1 MLSLSHVTAAQA
13 ENYYEKDDYYTQ
25 DSAAEEGQINRSG
38 TQWYGHGA
46 KILGLEGAVNPQ
58 IFKDLLHGQ
67 SPQGDCLHGRP
78 IDPTKHRAATD
89 YTFSAPKSVSIA
101 GLIQQDD
108 RVIAAHEQAVAT
120 ALSVLE
126 SRYAQT
132 RITTPEGRQRIR
144 THNITAAI
152 FRHETS
158 REQDPQLHSHCVV
171 INTTQAE
178 DGSWRSLSNEEI
190 IANQKLLGEI
200 YQNDLA
206 YQLRQVGYTI
216 QPQANGQFELAGYSP
231 ALLNT
236 FSSRSQ
242 QIKDYIKKWEQRLDA
257 VNGAPLHPTQKKQA
271 TLNTRQAKQVLPRDV
286 LCRIWAE
293 AIQSQAIELPV
304 LPETVGESD
313 REFDR
318 EQAVNFV
325 SNGIDHASERE
336 AVFRRSKVE
345 RFILENHLGQRC
357 FGDVQTAIDQH
368 PELISADRLQDKF
381 TTQTAIQREREMIA
395 LMQQGQ
401 QQVNPIVTQA
411 AIERILLEFPDLTS
425 GQRDAIARSTTTT
438 DRIIAW
444 QGVAGAGKTYSL
456 KLYAEL
462 AIDAGFTVRGFAPS
476 AAASAVLGQE
486 AGIPSSTVAHLLNA
500 QTKPDR
506 LLGKE
511 IWIVD
516 EAGLLSTKDAHA
528 LLQKASA
535 QQARLILVGDT
546 RQLAAVEAGNPFRSL
561 QAAGMTIAYLNES
574 RRQKTEDLKAAV
586 ALMADG
592 QVEQSLQKMEQTGM
606 IQATPEH
613 TDRLIQDYLRLTEAE
628 RSQTLILAGTNQSRQ
643 MLTAEIRRALQ
654 RKDLLEMNRCPLT
667 ILRAKDLTIAQASY
681 AHNYAISDVLI
692 PTRTY
697 PRQGLQKNQKYLVVG
712 IDSSANQLIVQTD
725 SQEILT
731 IDLAYCQRKSVYT
744 VQQIPITVGDQL
756 RWTKNYRANDIQNGQ
771 RFTIREI
778 DAVENA
784 EIIDEQGNIRHVNLS
799 GQQHLDYAWVST
811 VYGSQGQTADRVLV
825 ALDHTFARESLYVAM
840 SRAKHHLT
848 LYTPDKTA
856 LTQRA
861 TVSRT
866 KENASDYIPL
876 FQMVNHHAAPPQSHQ
891 ILANRHDRNVGEH
904 LGNRIAAS
912 LTTHAPGTQPPH
924 PRKLEITTT
933 VNRLSRSTNAL
944 HRTLATGISANPY
957 PSIPDASGLT
967 NIAAAIRPRVHA
979 ERLGYAVGEIGA
991 VIKQLEYRDANQYQS
1006 TTENLRLLGELES
1019 TIESQQHELQQAR
1032 RHAVLSANDLPQ
1044 IHRPVKKTTQT
1055 HRNPPQSHPSH
1066 ELQKKRSQ
1074 GFEMD

>member
-25 DSAAEEGQINRSG
+25 DAAAEDSQINRSG

-58 IFKDLLHGQ
+58 TFKDLLHGQ
-67 SPQGDCLHGRP
+67 SPEGDCLHGRP
-78 IDPTKHRAATD
+78 IDSTKHRAATD

-126 SRYAQT
+126 SRYAQA
-132 RITTPEGRQRIR
+132 RITTPEGRQRRR

-206 YQLRQVGYTI
+206 YQLRQVGYAI
-216 QPQANGQFELAGYSP
+216 QPQANGQFELMGYNQ
-231 ALLNT
+231 ALLDT
-236 FSSRSQ
+236 FSTRSQ
-242 QIKDYIKKWEQRLDA
+242 QIKDYIEKWEQRLDS

-271 TLNTRQAKQVLPRDV
+271 TLNTRQAKQVLPRDM

-293 AIQSQAIELPV
+293 AIQSQSIELPV
-304 LPETVGESD
+304 LPGTMGESD

-318 EQAVNFV
+318 EQEVNFV

-357 FGDVQTAIDQH
+357 FGDVQTAINQH

-381 TTQTAIQREREMIA
+381 TTQTAIQREQETIA
-395 LMQQGQ
+395 LMQQGK

-411 AIERILLEFPDLTS
+411 AIERILLEFSDLTS

-456 KLYAEL
+456 RLYAEL
-462 AIDAGFTVRGFAPS
+462 AINAGFTVRGFAPS
-476 AAASAVLGQE
+476 ASASTVLGQE

-500 QTKPDR
+500 QSDR

-613 TDRLIQDYLRLTEAE
+613 TDQLIQDYLRLTEAE

-681 AHNYAISDVLI
+681 AHNYTIGDVLI

-697 PRQGLQKNQKYLVVG
+697 PRQGLEKNQKYTIVG
-712 IDSSANQLIVQTD
+712 IRPSANQLIVQTA
-725 SQEILT
+725 SQEVLT
-731 IDLAYCQRKSVYT
+731 IEPAHCQRKSVYT
-744 VQQIPITVGDQL
+744 IQQIPITVGDRL
-756 RWTKNYRANDIQNGQ
+756 RWTKNDRENDIHNGQ
-771 RFTIREI
+771 HFTIREI
-778 DAVENA
+778 DSVENA
-784 EIIDEQGNIRHVNLS
+784 EIIDEQGHIRQVNLS

-811 VYGSQGQTADRVLV
+811 VYGSQGKTADRVLV

-861 TVSRT
+861 AVSRT

-876 FQMVNHHAAPPQSHQ
+876 FQMVNHHASTPQSHP

-924 PRKLEITTT
+924 PRELEITTT

-944 HRTLATGISANPY
+944 HRTLATGISANTH
-957 PSIPDASGLT
+957 PSITDASRLT
-967 NIAAAIRPRVHA
+967 NITAAIRPRVHT
-979 ERLGYAVGEIGA
+979 ERLGRAVGEIGA
-991 VIKQLEYRDANQYQS
+991 VIKQLEYRNANQYQS

-1019 TIESQQHELQQAR
+1019 TIELQQAR
-1032 RHAVLSANDLPQ
+1032 RHTVLGSIDNAHPPQ
-1044 IHRPVKKTTQT
+1044 PNRSVKKTIQT
-1055 HRNPPQSHPSH
+1055 HRNPPQSHSDH
-1066 ELQKKRSQ
+1066 EPQKKRSQ

>member
-25 DSAAEEGQINRSG
+25 DAADGQINRSG

-46 KILGLEGAVNPQ
+46 AILGLEGAVNPQ
-58 IFKDLLHGQ
+58 TFKDLLHGQ
-67 SPQGDCLHGRP
+67 SPQGDCLHGRS

-126 SRYAQT
+126 SRYAQA
-132 RITTPEGRQRIR
+132 RITTPEGRQRHR

-216 QPQANGQFELAGYSP
+216 QPQANGQFELMGYSP

-236 FSSRSQ
+236 FSTRSQ
-242 QIKDYIKKWEQRLDA
+242 QIKDYIEKWGQRLDA

-293 AIQSQAIELPV
+293 AIQAQSIELPV
-304 LPETVGESD
+304 LPEVLGESD

-381 TTQTAIQREREMIA
+381 TTQTAIQRERETIA
-395 LMQQGQ
+395 LMQQGK
-401 QQVNPIVTQA
+401 QQVNQIVTSTT
-411 AIERILLEFPDLTS
+411 IERILLEFPDLTS

-438 DRIIAW
+438 DRVIAW

-462 AIDAGFTVRGFAPS
+462 AINAGFTVRGFAPS
-476 AAASAVLGQE
+476 AAASTVLGQE

-500 QTKPDR
+500 QPKPDR

-592 QVEQSLQKMEQTGM
+592 QVEQSLQKMDQTGM

-628 RSQTLILAGTNQSRQ
+628 RSKALILAGTNQSRQ
-643 MLTAEIRRALQ
+643 MLTTEIRRALQ
-654 RKDLLEMNRCPLT
+654 REELLEMNRCPLT
-667 ILRAKDLTIAQASY
+667 ILRSKDLTTAQANY
-681 AHNYAISDVLI
+681 AHNYTIGDVLI

-697 PRQGLQKNQKYLVVG
+697 PRQGLEKNQKYTIVG
-712 IDSSANQLIVQTD
+712 IRPSANQLIVQTA
-725 SQEILT
+725 SQEVLT
-731 IDLAYCQRKSVYT
+731 IDPAHCQRKSVYT
-744 VQQIPITVGDQL
+744 IQQIPITVGDRL
-756 RWTKNYRANDIQNGQ
+756 RWTKNDRENDIHNGQ
-771 RFTIREI
+771 HFTIREI
-778 DAVENA
+778 DSVENA
-784 EIIDEQGNIRHVNLS
+784 EIIDEQGHIRQVNLS

-811 VYGSQGQTADRVLV
+811 VYGSQGKTADRVLV

-848 LYTPDKTA
+848 LYTDKTA
-856 LTQRA
+856 LSQRA

-876 FQMVNHHAAPPQSHQ
+876 FQMVNHHASTPQSHQ
-891 ILANRHDRNVGEH
+891 ILANRHDRNVGEY

-912 LTTHAPGTQPPH
+912 LTAHVPGNQQPD

-933 VNRLSRSTNAL
+933 INRLSRSTNAL
-944 HRTLATGISANPY
+944 HRTLATGISANTH
-957 PSIPDASGLT
+957 PSITDAPRLA
-967 NIAAAIRPRVHA
+967 NITAAIRPRVHT
-979 ERLGYAVGEIGA
+979 ERLGRAVGEIGT
-991 VIKQLEYRDANQYQS
+991 VVKQLEHRDAKQYQL
-1006 TTENLRLLGELES
+1006 TTANLHLLGELKS

-1032 RHAVLSANDLPQ
+1032 RRSVLGSIDNSHQPQ
-1044 IHRPVKKTTQT
+1044 PNRQVKKTTQN
-1055 HRNPPQSHPSH
+1055 HQNPPQSHPSH
-1066 ELQKKRSQ
+1066 PPQKKPSQ

>member
-25 DSAAEEGQINRSG
+25 DAAAEDSQINRSG

-46 KILGLEGAVNPQ
+46 KRLGLEGVVNPQ
-58 IFKDLLHGQ
+58 TFKDLLHGQ

-101 GLIQQDD
+101 GLIQQDG

-126 SRYAQT
+126 SRYAQA
-132 RITTPEGRQRIR
+132 RLTTPEGRQRCR

-216 QPQANGQFELAGYSP
+216 QPQANGQFELTGYNQ
-231 ALLNT
+231 ALLDT
-236 FSSRSQ
+236 FSTRSQ
-242 QIKDYIKKWEQRLDA
+242 QIKDYIEKWEQRLDA

-293 AIQSQAIELPV
+293 AIQSQSIELPV
-304 LPETVGESD
+304 LPEISSESLGESD
-313 REFDR
+313 RELDR

-381 TTQTAIQREREMIA
+381 TTQTAIQRERETIA
-395 LMQQGQ
+395 LMQQGK
-401 QQVNPIVTQA
+401 QQVNPIVTPT
-411 AIERILLEFPDLTS
+411 AIERILLGFPDLTS

-456 KLYAEL
+456 KLYAAL
-462 AIDAGFTVRGFAPS
+462 ATNAGFTVRGFAPS
-476 AAASAVLGQE
+476 ATASTVLGQE
-486 AGIPSSTVAHLLNA
+486 AGIPSSTVAHLLNT
-500 QTKPDR
+500 QPKTDR

-535 QQARLILVGDT
+535 QQVRLILVGDT

-606 IQATPEH
+606 IQATSKH
-613 TDRLIQDYLRLTEAE
+613 TDQLIQDYLRLTEAE

-643 MLTAEIRRALQ
+643 MLTTEIRRALQ
-654 RKDLLEMNRCPLT
+654 REEQLEMNRCPLT
-667 ILRAKDLTIAQASY
+667 ILRSRDLTTAQANY
-681 AHNYAISDVLI
+681 AHNYAIGDVLI

-697 PRQGLQKNQKYLVVG
+697 PRQGLEKNQKYSIVG
-712 IDSSANQLIVQTD
+712 INPSANQLIVQTA
-725 SQEILT
+725 SQEVLT
-731 IDLAYCQRKSVYT
+731 IEPAHCQRKSVYT
-744 VQQIPITVGDQL
+744 VQRIPVTVGDRL
-756 RWTKNYRANDIQNGQ
+756 CWTKNDRDNEIQNGQ

-811 VYGSQGQTADRVLV
+811 VYGSQGKTADRVLV

-848 LYTPDKTA
+848 LYTPDKAA

-861 TVSRT
+861 VVSRT

-876 FQMVNHHAAPPQSHQ
+876 FQMVNHHASTSQSDQSHTDS
-891 ILANRHDRNVGEH
+891 HDRNVGEH

-912 LTTHAPGTQPPH
+912 LTAHTPGNQPPH

-933 VNRLSRSTNAL
+933 INRLSRSTNAL
-944 HRTLATGISANPY
+944 HRTLATGISANTH
-957 PSIPDASGLT
+957 PSITDASGLT

-1019 TIESQQHELQQAR
+1019 TIESQQAR
-1032 RHAVLSANDLPQ
+1032 RHTVLSTNDLPQ
-1044 IHRPVKKTTQT
+1044 INRLVKKTTPT
-1055 HRNPPQSHPSH
+1055 HRNSPQYHPDH
-1066 ELQKKRSQ
+1066 EPQKKRSQ

>member
-25 DSAAEEGQINRSG
+25 DAAAEDGQINRSG

-67 SPQGDCLHGRP
+67 SPEGDCLHGRP

-108 RVIAAHEQAVAT
+108 RVIAAHDQAVAT
-120 ALSVLE
+120 ALSVME
-126 SRYAQT
+126 SRYAQA
-132 RITTPEGRQRIR
+132 RITTPEGRQRRR

-216 QPQANGQFELAGYSP
+216 QPQANGQFELTGYSQ
-231 ALLNT
+231 ALLDT
-236 FSSRSQ
+236 FSTRSQ
-242 QIKDYIKKWEQRLDA
+242 QIKDYIEKWEQGLDA
-257 VNGAPLHPTQKKQA
+257 VKGSPLHPTQKKQA
-271 TLNTRQAKQVLPRDV
+271 TLNTRKAKQVLPREV

-293 AIQSQAIELPV
+293 AIQSQSIELPV
-304 LPETVGESD
+304 LPEIVSESD
-313 REFDR
+313 REFQR
-318 EQAVNFV
+318 EQEVNFV

-368 PELISADRLQDKF
+368 PELISADRVQDKF
-381 TTQTAIQREREMIA
+381 TTQTSIQRERETIA
-395 LMQQGQ
+395 LMQQGK
-401 QQVNPIVTQA
+401 QQVNPIVTPV
-411 AIERILLEFPDLTS
+411 AIEQILLGFPDLTS

-462 AIDAGFTVRGFAPS
+462 ATNAGFTVRGFAPS
-476 AAASAVLGQE
+476 AAASTVLGQE
-486 AGIPSSTVAHLLNA
+486 AGILSSTVAHLLNT
-500 QTKPDR
+500 QPKPDR

-546 RQLAAVEAGNPFRSL
+546 RQLTAVEAGNPFRSL
-561 QAAGMTIAYLNES
+561 QAAGMTIAYLNQS
-574 RRQKTEDLKAAV
+574 QRQKTQDLKTAV

-613 TDRLIQDYLRLTEAE
+613 TAHLIQDYLRLTEAE

-643 MLTAEIRRALQ
+643 ILTAEIRRALQ
-654 RKDLLEMNRCPLT
+654 REEQLEMNRCPLT
-667 ILRAKDLTIAQASY
+667 ILRAKDLTTAQANY
-681 AHNYAISDVLI
+681 AHNYTIGDVLI
-692 PTRTY
+692 PMRTY
-697 PRQGLQKNQKYLVVG
+697 PRQGLEKNQKYTIVG
-712 IDSSANQLIVQTD
+712 INPSANQLIIQTA
-725 SQEILT
+725 SQEVLR
-731 IDLAYCQRKSVYT
+731 IDPAHCQRKSVYT
-744 VQQIPITVGDQL
+744 VQRIPVTVGDRL
-756 RWTKNYRANDIQNGQ
+756 RWTKNDRDNDIQNGQ

-784 EIIDEQGNIRHVNLS
+784 KIIDEQGNIRQVNLS

-811 VYGSQGQTADRVLV
+811 VYGSQGKTADRVLV

-848 LYTPDKTA
+848 LYTPDKAA
-856 LTQRA
+856 LNQRA
-861 TVSRT
+861 AVSRT

-876 FQMVNHHAAPPQSHQ
+876 FQMVNHHASPPQSDQ
-891 ILANRHDRNVGEH
+891 IRANRHDRNVGEH

-912 LTTHAPGTQPPH
+912 LTAHTPGNPQPH

-933 VNRLSRSTNAL
+933 INRLSRSTNAL
-944 HRTLATGISANPY
+944 HRTLATGISANIN
-957 PSIPDASGLT
+957 PSITDASGLT
-967 NIAAAIRPRVHA
+967 NITATIRPRVHT
-979 ERLGYAVGEIGA
+979 ERLGRAVGEIGT
-991 VIKQLEYRDANQYQS
+991 VITQLEYGDANQYQL

-1019 TIESQQHELQQAR
+1019 TIESQQAR
-1032 RHAVLSANDLPQ
+1032 RHSVLGSIDNPNQPQ
-1044 IHRPVKKTTQT
+1044 TNHPVKNMTQT
-1055 HRNPPQSHPSH
+1055 HRDPPQSHPIH
-1066 ELQKKRSQ
+1066 EPQKKRSQ

>member
-25 DSAAEEGQINRSG
+25 DSATEDGQIQRSG

-46 KILGLEGAVNPQ
+46 KLLGLEGAVNPQ
-58 IFKDLLHGQ
+58 IFKNLLHGQ

-78 IDPTKHRAATD
+78 IDPNKHRAATD

-108 RVIAAHEQAVAT
+108 RVIAAHDQAVAT
-120 ALSVLE
+120 ALSVME
-126 SRYAQT
+126 SRYAQA

-144 THNITAAI
+144 THNITAAV

-216 QPQANGQFELAGYSP
+216 QPQANGQFELTGYSQP
-231 ALLNT
+231 LLDT
-236 FSSRSQ
+236 FSTRSQ
-242 QIKDYIKKWEQRLDA
+242 QIKDYIQKWEQRLAA
-257 VNGAPLHPTQKKQA
+257 VKGSPLHPTQKKQA

-293 AIQSQAIELPV
+293 AIQAQAIELPV
-304 LPETVGESD
+304 LPEIVSESD
-313 REFDR
+313 REFQR

-357 FGDVQTAIDQH
+357 FSDVQTAIDQH

-381 TTQTAIQREREMIA
+381 TTQTAIQRERETIA
-395 LMQQGQ
+395 LMQQGK
-401 QQVNPIVTQA
+401 QQVNPIVTP
-411 AIERILLEFPDLTS
+411 ERIARILSLLPDLTS
-425 GQRDAIARSTTTT
+425 GQHDAIIRSTTTT

-462 AIDAGFTVRGFAPS
+462 ARDAGFTVRGFAPS
-476 AAASAVLGQE
+476 AAASTVLGQE

-500 QTKPDR
+500 QPKPDR

-561 QAAGMTIAYLNES
+561 QTAGMTIAYLNES
-574 RRQKTEDLKAAV
+574 RRQKTEDLKTAV

-613 TDRLIQDYLRLTEAE
+613 TDRLIQDYLRLTEVQ

-654 RKDLLEMNRCPLT
+654 RDEQLEMNRCPLT
-667 ILRAKDLTIAQASY
+667 ILRPKDLTIAQACY
-681 AHNYAISDVLI
+681 AHSYTIGDVFI

-697 PRQGLQKNQKYLVVG
+697 ARQGLEKNQKYSVVG
-712 IDSSANQLIVQTD
+712 INPSTNQLIVQTA
-725 SQEILT
+725 SKEILT
-731 IDLAYCQRKSVYT
+731 IDPAHCQRKSVYT
-744 VQQIPITVGDQL
+744 VQQIPITVGDRL
-756 RWTKNYRANDIQNGQ
+756 RWTKNDRDKDIHNGQ

-784 EIIDEQGNIRHVNLS
+784 EIIDERGNIRQVNLS

-848 LYTPDKTA
+848 LYTPDKAA
-856 LTQRA
+856 LKQRA
-861 TVSRT
+861 VMSRT

-876 FQMVNHHAAPPQSHQ
+876 FQMVNHHASTPQSHQ
-891 ILANRHDRNVGEH
+891 IRTNHHDRNVGKH

-912 LTTHAPGTQPPH
+912 LTAYTSGNQYPH
-924 PRKLEITTT
+924 PRNREITTT
-933 VNRLSRSTNAL
+933 INRLSRSTNAL
-944 HRTLATGISANPY
+944 HRTLATGIPANTH
-957 PSIPDASGLT
+957 PSITDAPRFT
-967 NIAAAIRPRVHA
+967 NVTPAIRPRVHT
-979 ERLGYAVGEIGA
+979 ERLGRAVGEIGT
-991 VIKQLEYRDANQYQS
+991 VITQLEYRDAKQYQL
-1006 TTENLRLLGELES
+1006 TTANLRLLGELES
-1019 TIESQQHELQQAR
+1019 TIESQQAR
-1032 RHAVLSANDLPQ
+1032 RHSILDASDLAHQSQANC
-1044 IHRPVKKTTQT
+1044 PVKKTTQN
-1055 HRNPPQSHPSH
+1055 HQKSPQSHPSH
-1066 ELQKKRSQ
+1066 EPQKKRSQ

>member
-1 MLSLSHVTAAQA
+1 MA
-13 ENYYEKDDYYTQ
+13 D
-25 DSAAEEGQINRSG
+25 RS
-38 TQWYGHGA
+38 
-46 KILGLEGAVNPQ
+46 
-58 IFKDLLHGQ
+58 
-67 SPQGDCLHGRP
+67 
-78 IDPTKHRAATD
+78 TKHRAATD

-108 RVIAAHEQAVAT
+108 RVIAAHDQAVAT

-126 SRYAQT
+126 SRYAQA
-132 RITTPEGRQRIR
+132 RITTPEGRQRTR
-144 THNITAAI
+144 THNITAAV
-152 FRHETS
+152 FRHEIS
-158 REQDPQLHSHCVV
+158 REQDPPLHSHCVV

-178 DGSWRSLSNEEI
+178 EGSWRSLSNEEI

-216 QPQANGQFELAGYSP
+216 QPQVNGQFELMGYSP
-231 ALLNT
+231 ALLDI
-236 FSSRSQ
+236 FSTRSQ
-242 QIKDYIKKWEQRLDA
+242 QIKDYIEKWEQRLEA

-293 AIQSQAIELPV
+293 AIQAQAIALPV
-304 LPETVGESD
+304 LPEFSGESSGESD
-313 REFDR
+313 RELER
-318 EQAVNFV
+318 EQAVNFI

-368 PELISADRLQDKF
+368 PELISADQREDKF
-381 TTQTAIQREREMIA
+381 TTQTAIQREREMIT
-395 LMQQGQ
+395 LMQQGK
-401 QQVNPIVTQA
+401 QQVNPIVTPT
-411 AIERILLEFPDLTS
+411 AIEGILLEFPDLTS

-462 AIDAGFTVRGFAPS
+462 ATDAGFTVRSFAPS
-476 AAASAVLGQE
+476 TAASTVLGQE

-500 QTKPDR
+500 QSDR

-528 LLQKASA
+528 LLLKASA

-574 RRQKTEDLKAAV
+574 RRQKTQDLKTAV

-613 TDRLIQDYLRLTEAE
+613 TDRLIQDYLRLTETE

-643 MLTAEIRRALQ
+643 ILTAEMRRALQ
-654 RKDLLEMNRCPLT
+654 RAEQLEMNRCPLT
-667 ILRAKDLTIAQASY
+667 ILRAKDLTIAQANY
-681 AHNYAISDVLI
+681 AHNYAIGDVLL
-692 PTRTY
+692 PMRTY
-697 PRQGLQKNQKYLVVG
+697 PRQGLEKNQKYSVVG
-712 IDSSANQLIVQTD
+712 INPSGNQLIIQTA
-725 SQEILT
+725 SQEVLT
-731 IDLAYCQRKSVYT
+731 IDPAHCQRKSVYT
-744 VQQIPITVGDQL
+744 VQRIPITVGDRL
-756 RWTKNYRANDIQNGQ
+756 RWTKHDRDNDIHNGQ

-778 DAVENA
+778 DTVENA

-799 GQQHLDYAWVST
+799 GQQHLDYAWVNT

-848 LYTPDKTA
+848 LYTLDKAA
-856 LTQRA
+856 LYQRA
-861 TVSRT
+861 VMSRT

-876 FQMVNHHAAPPQSHQ
+876 FQMVNHHASSPQSHQ
-891 ILANRHDRNVGEH
+891 IRANRHDRNVGEH

-912 LTTHAPGTQPPH
+912 LTAHTPGNSQPD

-933 VNRLSRSTNAL
+933 INRLSRSTNAL
-944 HRTLATGISANPY
+944 HRTLAAGIPANTHP
-957 PSIPDASGLT
+957 PITDASGLT
-967 NIAAAIRPRVHA
+967 NITAAIRPRVHT
-979 ERLGYAVGEIGA
+979 ERLGRAVGEIGT
-991 VIKQLEYRDANQYQS
+991 VITQLEYGDANQYQL

-1019 TIESQQHELQQAR
+1019 TIESQQAR
-1032 RHAVLSANDLPQ
+1032 RHSVLDAIDNPNQPQAN
-1044 IHRPVKKTTQT
+1044 RPVKKTTQT
-1055 HRNPPQSHPSH
+1055 HRNAPQSHPSH
-1066 ELQKKRSQ
+1066 NPQKKCSQ

>member
-25 DSAAEEGQINRSG
+25 DAAAEDSQINRSG

-46 KILGLEGAVNPQ
+46 KLLGLEGAVNPQ
-58 IFKDLLHGQ
+58 IFKNLLHGQ

-101 GLIQQDD
+101 GLIQQDN
-108 RVIAAHEQAVAT
+108 RVIVAHEQAVAT

-126 SRYAQT
+126 SRYAQA
-132 RITTPEGRQRIR
+132 RITTPEGRQRLR

-206 YQLRQVGYTI
+206 YQLYQVGYTI

-231 ALLNT
+231 ALLDT
-236 FSSRSQ
+236 FSTRSQ
-242 QIKDYIKKWEQRLDA
+242 QIKDYIEKWEQRLDA
-257 VNGAPLHPTQKKQA
+257 VNGLPLHPTQKKQA

-293 AIQSQAIELPV
+293 AIQSQSIELPV
-304 LPETVGESD
+304 LPEILGEFD

-318 EQAVNFV
+318 EQAVNFI

-381 TTQTAIQREREMIA
+381 TTQTAIQRERETIA
-395 LMQQGQ
+395 LMQQGK
-401 QQVNPIVTQA
+401 QQVNPIVTPT

-462 AIDAGFTVRGFAPS
+462 ATNAGFTVRGFAPS
-476 AAASAVLGQE
+476 AAASTVLGQE

-500 QTKPDR
+500 QSDR

-528 LLQKASA
+528 VLQKASA

-654 RKDLLEMNRCPLT
+654 REEQLEMNRCPLT

-681 AHNYAISDVLI
+681 AHNYTIGDVLI
-692 PTRTY
+692 PMRTY
-697 PRQGLQKNQKYLVVG
+697 PRQGLEKNQKYAIVG
-712 IDSSANQLIVQTD
+712 INPSANQLIIQTT

-731 IDLAYCQRKSVYT
+731 IDPAHCQRKSVYT
-744 VQQIPITVGDQL
+744 VHQIPITVGDRL
-756 RWTKNYRANDIQNGQ
+756 RWTKNDRDNDIHNGQ

-784 EIIDEQGNIRHVNLS
+784 EIIDEQGNIRQVNLS

-811 VYGSQGQTADRVLV
+811 VYGSQGKTADRVLV

-848 LYTPDKTA
+848 LYTPDKAA
-856 LTQRA
+856 LDQRA
-861 TVSRT
+861 VVSRT

-876 FQMVNHHAAPPQSHQ
+876 FQMVNHHASTPQSDQ
-891 ILANRHDRNVGEH
+891 IRANRHDRNVGEH

-912 LTTHAPGTQPPH
+912 LTAHTSGNQHPD

-933 VNRLSRSTNAL
+933 INRLSRSTNAL

-957 PSIPDASGLT
+957 PSITDASGLT
-967 NIAAAIRPRVHA
+967 NIAATIRPRVHA
-979 ERLGYAVGEIGA
+979 ERLGHAVGKIGA
-991 VIKQLEYRDANQYQS
+991 VIKQLEYRDAKQYQL

-1019 TIESQQHELQQAR
+1019 TIESQQAR
-1032 RHAVLSANDLPQ
+1032 RHTVLSTNDLPQ
-1044 IHRPVKKTTQT
+1044 INRLVKKTTPT
-1055 HRNPPQSHPSH
+1055 HRNSPQYHPDH
-1066 ELQKKRSQ
+1066 EPQKKRSQ

>member
-25 DSAAEEGQINRSG
+25 DSAAEDGQINRSG

-126 SRYAQT
+126 SRYAQA
-132 RITTPEGRQRIR
+132 RLTTPEGRQRCR

-216 QPQANGQFELAGYSP
+216 QPQANGQFELTGYSP
-231 ALLNT
+231 ALLDT
-236 FSSRSQ
+236 FSTRSQ
-242 QIKDYIKKWEQRLDA
+242 QIKDYIEKWEQRLDA
-257 VNGAPLHPTQKKQA
+257 VNGSPLRPTQRKQA
-271 TLNTRQAKQVLPRDV
+271 TLNTRQAKQVLPRET
-286 LCRIWAE
+286 LCRIWAD
-293 AIQSQAIELPV
+293 AIQAQSIELPV
-304 LPETVGESD
+304 LPETLGES
-313 REFDR
+313 DR
-318 EQAVNFV
+318 EQAVNFI

-345 RFILENHLGQRC
+345 RFILENHLGQHC

-368 PELISADRLQDKF
+368 PELIPADRLQDKF
-381 TTQTAIQREREMIA
+381 TTQTAIQREQETIA
-395 LMQQGQ
+395 LMEQGK
-401 QQVNPIVTQA
+401 QQVNPIVTPA
-411 AIERILLEFPDLTS
+411 VIERILLGFPDLTS
-425 GQRDAIARSTTTT
+425 GQRDAINRSTTTT

-462 AIDAGFTVRGFAPS
+462 AADAGFTVRGFAPS

-500 QTKPDR
+500 QSKSDR

-574 RRQKTEDLKAAV
+574 RRQKTEDLKTAV

-592 QVEQSLQKMEQTGM
+592 KVEQSLQKMEQTGM

-613 TDRLIQDYLRLTEAE
+613 TDRLIQDYLRLNEAE

-643 MLTAEIRRALQ
+643 TLTAEIRRALQ
-654 RKDLLEMNRCPLT
+654 RAEQLEMNRCPLT

-681 AHNYAISDVLI
+681 AHNYAIGDVLI

-697 PRQGLQKNQKYLVVG
+697 PRQGLEKHQKYAIIG
-712 IDSSANQLIVQTD
+712 INPSTNQLIVQTANR
-725 SQEILT
+725 EILT
-731 IDLAYCQRKSVYT
+731 IDPAHCQRKSVYT
-744 VQQIPITVGDQL
+744 VQQIPVTVGDRL
-756 RWTKNYRANDIQNGQ
+756 RWTKNDRDNDIQNGQ

-778 DAVENA
+778 NTVENA
-784 EIIDEQGNIRHVNLS
+784 EIIDEQGNIRQVNLS

-861 TVSRT
+861 VVSRT

-876 FQMVNHHAAPPQSHQ
+876 FQMVNHHASTPQSDQ
-891 ILANRHDRNVGEH
+891 IRADSHDRNVGEH

-912 LTTHAPGTQPPH
+912 LTAHASGNQQPH

-933 VNRLSRSTNAL
+933 INRLSRSTNSL

-957 PSIPDASGLT
+957 PSIPDAPRLA
-967 NIAAAIRPRVHA
+967 NITAAIRPRVHA
-979 ERLGYAVGEIGA
+979 ERLGHAVGEIGA
-991 VIKQLEYRDANQYQS
+991 VIKQLEYRNANQYQS

-1019 TIESQQHELQQAR
+1019 TIESQQAR
-1032 RHAVLSANDLPQ
+1032 RHSILNAIDNPHQPQAN
-1044 IHRPVKKTTQT
+1044 RPVKNATQN

-1066 ELQKKRSQ
+1066 EPQKKRSQ

>member
-25 DSAAEEGQINRSG
+25 DAAAEDSQINRSG

-46 KILGLEGAVNPQ
+46 AILGLEGAVNPQ
-58 IFKDLLHGQ
+58 IFKNLLHGQ

-101 GLIQQDD
+101 GLIQQDN

-126 SRYAQT
+126 SRYAQA
-132 RITTPEGRQRIR
+132 RITTPEGRQRRR

-216 QPQANGQFELAGYSP
+216 QPQANGQFELTGYSP
-231 ALLNT
+231 ALLDT
-236 FSSRSQ
+236 FSTRSQ
-242 QIKDYIKKWEQRLDA
+242 QIKDYIEKWEQRLDA
-257 VNGAPLHPTQKKQA
+257 VNGSPLHPTQKKQA

-304 LPETVGESD
+304 LPETLGESD
-313 REFDR
+313 REFQR

-325 SNGIDHASERE
+325 GNGIDHASERE

-368 PELISADRLQDKF
+368 PELISADHHQDKF
-381 TTQTAIQREREMIA
+381 TTQTSIQRERETIA
-395 LMQQGQ
+395 LMQQGK
-401 QQVNPIVTQA
+401 QQVNPIVTPA
-411 AIERILLEFPDLTS
+411 AIEQILLGFPDLTS
-425 GQRDAIARSTTTT
+425 GQRDAIARSATTT

-462 AIDAGFTVRGFAPS
+462 ATDAGFTVRGFAPS
-476 AAASAVLGQE
+476 AAASTVLGQE

-500 QTKPDR
+500 QPKPDR

-574 RRQKTEDLKAAV
+574 RRQKTEDLKTAV
-586 ALMADG
+586 ARMADG

-606 IQATPEH
+606 IQETPEH
-613 TDRLIQDYLRLTEAE
+613 TDRLIQDYLRLTAAE

-654 RKDLLEMNRCPLT
+654 REEQLEMNRCPLT
-667 ILRAKDLTIAQASY
+667 ILRTKDLTIAQANY
-681 AHNYAISDVLI
+681 AHNYTIGDVLI
-692 PTRTY
+692 PMRTY
-697 PRQGLQKNQKYLVVG
+697 LRQGLEKNQKYAIVG
-712 IDSSANQLIVQTD
+712 INPSTNQLIVQTA
-725 SQEILT
+725 SKETLT
-731 IDLAYCQRKSVYT
+731 IDPAYCQRKSVYT

-756 RWTKNYRANDIQNGQ
+756 RWTKNDQDNNIQNGQ

-778 DAVENA
+778 NAVENV
-784 EIIDEQGNIRHVNLS
+784 EIIDEQGNVRHVNLS

-825 ALDHTFARESLYVAM
+825 AIDHTFARESLYVAM

-848 LYTPDKTA
+848 LYTPDKAA
-856 LTQRA
+856 LKQRA
-861 TVSRT
+861 SVSRT

-876 FQMVNHHAAPPQSHQ
+876 FQMVNHHASPPQSDQ
-891 ILANRHDRNVGEH
+891 IRANRHDRNVGEH

-912 LTTHAPGTQPPH
+912 LTAHTSGNPQPD

-933 VNRLSRSTNAL
+933 INRLSRSTNAL
-944 HRTLATGISANPY
+944 HRTLATGISANPH
-957 PSIPDASGLT
+957 PSITDAPRLA
-967 NIAAAIRPRVHA
+967 NITPTIRPRVHA
-979 ERLGYAVGEIGA
+979 ERLGHAVGEIGA
-991 VIKQLEYRDANQYQS
+991 VVKQLEYRDANQYQS
-1006 TTENLRLLGELES
+1006 TTENLRLLRELES
-1019 TIESQQHELQQAR
+1019 TIESEQAR
-1032 RHAVLSANDLPQ
+1032 RHTVLNANDLPQ
-1044 IHRPVKKTTQT
+1044 INSPVKNATQN

-1066 ELQKKRSQ
+1066 KPEKKRSQ